1 VDGYTVGEVAR
12 LARISVR
19 TLHHYDGI
27 GLLTPSARSAGGYR
41 LYSECDLDRL
51 RRVLFYRELEFG
63 LDQIAEILA
72 DAAARTDDHLRPV
85 PTAVGDWL
93 PPPAVS
99 RDITRNGRVG
109 ASFVMICRA
118 VSSEKAGV
126 RRV

>member
-41 LYSECDLDRL
+41 LYSDADLHRL
-51 RRVLFYRELEFG
+51 RRVLFYRELDFG

-72 DAAARTDDHLRPV
+72 DAATGTDDHR
-85 PTAVGDWL
+85 
-93 PPPAVS
+93 
-99 RDITRNGRVG
+99 
-109 ASFVMICRA
+109 
-118 VSSEKAGV
+118 
-126 RRV
+126 

>member
-1 VDGYTVGEVAR
+1 MDGYPVGEVAR

-41 LYSECDLDRL
+41 LYSETDLDRL

-72 DAAARTDDHLRPV
+72 DAATGTDDHLRRQHRLLRERRRRREPWT
-85 PTAVGDWL
+85 PRSSG
-93 PPPAVS
+93 PH
-99 RDITRNGRVG
+99 G
-109 ASFVMICRA
+109 ASR
-118 VSSEKAGV
+118 SRLTRGHEGESGAGL
-126 RRV
+126 